1 MQKRAFSPGFTAL
14 ILTLILL
21 GAGLYLKHKKDREL
35 IALNETKSQLTDE
48 EAPPKKASL
57 KDLIKNNLARQQE
70 GADSTVAAGPSGE
83 NVLMRERFF
92 TEAEINEMTEQQFED
107 LLKDTERKLPK
118 VSELKKLPAGALHR
132 TPPVVIKAGR
142 DLGVIKEVLRV
153 HESYER
159 VAAPFYKSC
168 AKDDTGVTPVRALC
182 LTNLIE
188 IKKKNGETL
197 NLKEFP
203 NQLIELSK
211 MVTEL

>member
-21 GAGLYLKHKKDREL
+21 GVGVYLKHQKNREL

-48 EAPPKKASL
+48 SEAPKKTNL
-57 KDLIKNNLARQQE
+57 KELIKKNLARQSDQAS
-70 GADSTVAAGPSGE
+70 GAESTGPSGE
-83 NVLMRERFF
+83 NVLLRERFY
-92 TEAEINEMTEQQFED
+92 TEAEINEMTEPQFEE

-118 VSELKKLPAGALHR
+118 VAELKKLPPGVLHR
-132 TPPVVIKAGR
+132 TPPVVIQAGR
-142 DLGVIKEVLRV
+142 DLGVIKEVLKV

-159 VAAPFYKSC
+159 VAAPFYKAC
-168 AKDDTGVTPVRALC
+168 AKDESGVTPVRALC

-188 IKKKNGETL
+188 IRKKNGETL